1 MNVHD
6 HNRDA
11 WNVESDSGTSEW
23 CQPVDAAA
31 IAAARAGNWSVILTP
46 NKPVPRDWF
55 GEIAGAR
62 VLCLA
67 SAGGQQAPILAAA
80 GAQVTSVDLSP
91 AQLAKDAEVAAR
103 EGLALTTIEADMT
116 DFADAVGDGYDLI
129 FHATSNVFASQ
140 LAPVWRD
147 CSAVLK
153 PGGRLLSGF
162 MNPDFF
168 LFDHDDVDAG
178 GPLTARY
185 TLPFQAVRDLPA
197 DRREARIRNREALEY
212 SHSLQDQIGGQ
223 IGAGFS
229 IEGFYEDRW
238 SAEATRLDPFMP
250 TSFATLAR
258 KAR

>member
-1 MNVHD
+1 MYTTII
-6 HNRDA
+6 A
-11 WNVESDSGTSEW
+11 TPGTPRATAGPVNGASRSM
-23 CQPVDAAA
+23 QPPS
-31 IAAARAGNWSVILTP
+31 AARAGDWSVILTP
-46 NKPVPRDWF
+46 NKSVPRDWF
-55 GEIAGAR
+55 GNISGAR

-80 GAQVTSVDLSP
+80 GAEVTSVDLSP

-103 EGLALTTIEADMT
+103 EQLSLTTIEADMT
-116 DFADAVGDGYDLI
+116 DFAGAVDRGYDLI
-129 FHATSNVFASQ
+129 FHATSNVFASR

-147 CSAVLK
+147 CAAVLK

-168 LFDHDDVDAG
+168 LFDHDEVDAG
-178 GPLTARY
+178 GPLTVRHK
-185 TLPFQAVRDLPA
+185 LPFQAARDLPA
-197 DRREARIRNREALEY
+197 DLREARIKNREALEY

-223 IGAGFS
+223 IDAGFV

-238 SAEATRLDPFMP
+238 SPEATRLAPFMP

-258 KAR
+258 KAC

>member
-11 WNVESDSGTSEW
+11 WNAESDSGTSEW
-23 CQPVDAAA
+23 CQPVDAAT
-31 IAAARAGNWSVILTP
+31 IAAARAGDWSVILTP
-46 NKPVPRDWF
+46 NKSVPRDWF
-55 GEIAGAR
+55 GNISGAR

-80 GAQVTSVDLSP
+80 GAEVTSVDLSP

-103 EGLALTTIEADMT
+103 EQLSLTTIEADMT
-116 DFADAVGDGYDLI
+116 DFAGAVDRGYDLI
-129 FHATSNVFASQ
+129 FHATSNVFASR

-147 CSAVLK
+147 CAAVLK

-168 LFDHDDVDAG
+168 LFDHDEVDAG
-178 GPLTARY
+178 GPLTVRHK
-185 TLPFQAVRDLPA
+185 LPFQAARDLPA
-197 DRREARIRNREALEY
+197 DLREARIKNREALEY

-223 IGAGFS
+223 IDAGFV

-238 SAEATRLDPFMP
+238 SPEATRLDPFMP

-258 KAR
+258 KAC

>member
-11 WNVESDSGTSEW
+11 WNVESESGTSEW
-23 CQPVDAAA
+23 CQPVDAAT
-31 IAAARAGNWSVILTP
+31 IAAARAGKWSVILTP

-55 GEIAGAR
+55 GDVSGAR
-62 VLCLA
+62 ILCLA
-67 SAGGQQAPILAAA
+67 SAGGKNGRLLAAA
-80 GAQVTSVDLSP
+80 GAEVTSVDLSP

-103 EGLALTTIEADMT
+103 EQLSLATVEADMS
-116 DFADAVGDGYDLI
+116 DFAGSVGRGFDLI
-129 FHATSNVFASQ
+129 FHATSNVFASR

-147 CSAVLK
+147 CATVLK

-178 GPLTARY
+178 GPLTVRFK
-185 TLPFQAVRDLPA
+185 LPFNAARDLPA
-197 DRREARIRNREALEY
+197 DLREARIENREALEY

-223 IGAGFS
+223 IDAGFS
-229 IEGFYEDRW
+229 INGFYEDRW
-238 SAEATRLDPFMP
+238 SSEATPLDPFMP
-250 TSFATLAR
+250 TSFATLSR
-258 KAR
+258 KAG